1 MNIIDTSTS
10 VRLDSIKNSEI
21 RNIPLFDIK
30 RLNHQLDHLDFENVI
45 FQSKSSVDCFDHFKF
60 ISEKKIF
67 AIGEGTALALKNKN
81 ISTLVPEKFGSKG
94 LIDFIK
100 RKKYGG
106 NSLIIKGAKGLSIV
120 RDELVNLGYKASEI
134 SCYEREKFISYS
146 HLRADYD
153 GADVIIFTSL
163 FSAEIYF
170 QELFTKN
177 SRAIFLGISERIC
190 SCADKFDVKINQI
203 DYFSKNLVKDIR
215 NII

>member
-1 MNIIDTSTS
+1 MDG
-10 VRLDSIKNSEI
+10 L
-21 RNIPLFDIK
+21 
-30 RLNHQLDHLDFENVI
+30 
-45 FQSKSSVDCFDHFKF
+45 DHFKF

-81 ISTLVPEKFGSKG
+81 ISTLVPEIFGSKG

-106 NSLIIKGAKGLSIV
+106 NSLIIKGAEGLTIV
-120 RDELVNLGYKASEI
+120 RDELVNLGYRASEI
-134 SCYEREKFISYS
+134 LCYEREKFISYS

-153 GADVIIFTSL
+153 RADVIIFTSL

-177 SRAIFLGISERIC
+177 SRAIFLGISQRIC